1 MTNEA
6 LKLLSKDTSG
16 LTTYEY
22 LANHIESVDDDM
34 PVVVESMIRA
44 DSTGQFSVSAAR
56 YLAAIGLERFRPHID
71 CLVEAAINKDREH
84 RYIADLLPS
93 IWGEDYESRADE
105 LALADNNFRRIYKRM
120 TVPKSGI

>member
-6 LKLLSKDTSG
+6 LKELAKDING

-22 LANHIESVDDDM
+22 LANHIDTIDDDM
-34 PVVVESMIRA
+34 PVVVDSMIRA
-44 DSTGQFSVSAAR
+44 DGTGQFSVSAAR

-71 CLVEAAINKDREH
+71 RLVEAAIDKDREH

-93 IWGEDYESRADE
+93 IWGTEYEANAEE
-105 LALADNNFRRIYKRM
+105 LALTDNNFRRIYKRI